1 MKKIAILGSTGSIGT
16 QTLEVIRENKDIEVT
31 GLAAGTNVD
40 LLEKQIREA
49 ATLVAVEDLYRP
61 YKPKR
66 RTRAMIAREKGLES
80 LANVILLQNLKEP
93 VEKAAEAYISVE
105 KGVESVQDA
114 INGAM
119 DILAEGISDDA
130 KYRTYIR
137 NITMN
142 KGLLQSTAKDGEQKS
157 VYETYYNYEEPV
169 KKAANY
175 ITLSNEEDGV
185 AEAIDKFCSQQ

>member
-1 MKKIAILGSTGSIGT
+1 MK
-16 QTLEVIRENKDIEVT
+16 REWKN
-31 GLAAGTNVD
+31 
-40 LLEKQIREA
+40 
-49 ATLVAVEDLYRP
+49 
-61 YKPKR
+61 
-66 RTRAMIAREKGLES
+66 
-80 LANVILLQNLKEP
+80 
-93 VEKAAEAYISVE
+93 
-105 KGVESVQDA
+105 VQDA

-169 KKAANY
+169 KKSSRTPY
-175 ITLSNEEDGV
+175 SCIKQRGR
-185 AEAIDKFCSQQ
+185 

>member
-1 MKKIAILGSTGSIGT
+1 MTA
-16 QTLEVIRENKDIEVT
+16 E
-31 GLAAGTNVD
+31 
-40 LLEKQIREA
+40 LEKQIREA

-80 LANVILLQNLKEP
+80 LANVILLQNLKES
-93 VEKAAEAYISVE
+93 VEKVAEAYVSGE
-105 KGVESVQDA
+105 KGVENVQDA

-157 VYETYYNYEEPV
+157 VYETYYNYEE
-169 KKAANY
+169 
-175 ITLSNEEDGV
+175 S
-185 AEAIDKFCSQQ
+185 

>member
-1 MKKIAILGSTGSIGT
+1 
-16 QTLEVIRENKDIEVT
+16 
-31 GLAAGTNVD
+31 
-40 LLEKQIREA
+40 
-49 ATLVAVEDLYRP
+49 
-61 YKPKR
+61 
-66 RTRAMIAREKGLES
+66 MIAREKGLEP

-137 NITMN
+137 NILIN
-142 KGLLQSTAKDGEQKS
+142 RLLF
-157 VYETYYNYEEPV
+157 P
-169 KKAANY
+169 
-175 ITLSNEEDGV
+175 IL
-185 AEAIDKFCSQQ
+185 CS

>member
-1 MKKIAILGSTGSIGT
+1 M
-16 QTLEVIRENKDIEVT
+16 
-31 GLAAGTNVD
+31 
-40 LLEKQIREA
+40 
-49 ATLVAVEDLYRP
+49 
-61 YKPKR
+61 
-66 RTRAMIAREKGLES
+66 
-80 LANVILLQNLKEP
+80 ILLQNLKEP

-142 KGLLQSTAKDGEQKS
+142 KGLLQSTAKDGEKQS
-157 VYETYYNYEEPV
+157 V
-169 KKAANY
+169 
-175 ITLSNEEDGV
+175 
-185 AEAIDKFCSQQ
+185 